1 MKYPGGSQSYNLFG
15 AVSHFRDEGDSHAR
29 NHPKVLSELEEALRR
44 RQVTLPETDWAQKLF
59 QRDAGA
65 LLSCI
70 QNLLQR
76 EWPKLPGQLIPTL
89 NCAEY

>member
-1 MKYPGGSQSYNLFG
+1 MNYPGGSQSYNLFG
-15 AVSHFRDEGDSHAR
+15 AVSHFRHEGDSRAR
-29 NHPKVLSELEEALRR
+29 NHPKFLSELEEALRR
-44 RQVTLPETDWAQKLF
+44 RQVTLLGTDWAQKLF

-65 LLSCI
+65 LLSCM